1 MNGLR
6 SFWLSALLVL
16 YSTPPLAAQT
26 TLAFKAGAGMSRIAF
41 SGVELD
47 EEEPRAGVTVGAS
60 LTLPV
65 SPRIGV
71 EFWGAFTQR
80 GATISI
86 FQLAEISY
94 RLNYVQLSAMGKAT
108 VPVIAD
114 RVSIHLFA
122 GPATALETSCEGTV
136 TSVLQPIVSVDE
148 CDGDRL
154 NTPSKRLDFGVV
166 GGVGTHFELAD
177 RIGLSLDL
185 LYTLGLRSTYD
196 GELDRTARNRDVTV
210 QAGLVLPI
218 G

>member
-71 EFWGAFTQR
+71 EFWGAFT
-80 GATISI
+80 
-86 FQLAEISY
+86 
-94 RLNYVQLSAMGKAT
+94 
-108 VPVIAD
+108 
-114 RVSIHLFA
+114 
-122 GPATALETSCEGTV
+122 
-136 TSVLQPIVSVDE
+136 
-148 CDGDRL
+148 
-154 NTPSKRLDFGVV
+154 
-166 GGVGTHFELAD
+166 
-177 RIGLSLDL
+177 
-185 LYTLGLRSTYD
+185 
-196 GELDRTARNRDVTV
+196 
-210 QAGLVLPI
+210 
-218 G
+218 